1 MVMTPR
7 TGEFH
12 KIKEDLDK
20 LAASSDSFGPEDVQ
34 RYLDEKGVDSEEFA
48 SAWQEFA
55 DAGFEADS
63 PGLTVGRITGRVVG
77 ETADI
82 ALDLGKLITPEYVE
96 DLIGGWAERAGEHI
110 PDDVKRTAAELFDPY
125 HGDGWLEPLVGDVA
139 PFLVPY
145 TGALKGYKWAKMGL
159 RRARG
164 IKSTR
169 PHLKLPHKDHTGKVI
184 RTPEKI
190 QGWAKKQRP
199 KKKLEALA
207 REGFAAGTGMTLLL
221 GPDEDILTGLIE
233 EYGDS
238 HPDLIKYIDRLAID
252 PHDSEAKQWF
262 DAFRNNVILEGPF
275 AAIGGIATFGAP
287 YVGKTARRMKL
298 GETVLQKTGMS
309 NLAKWSKKKM
319 KENLTSRYGVDDTTL
334 AMALRRM
341 YAGNKAVS
349 EADGIAQDLKRTVK
363 RERKAANKLTD
374 EPIDEKELL
383 ELMNR
388 GLGGDRPETQAAA
401 LETLR
406 SIGFNDTA
414 DGLVRMRGMVD
425 DFSRAIIDSENGL
438 VSGELQATIDSQLGL
453 YLNRAYR
460 LFDDPSFENWDELK
474 NMDGGMRR
482 IENALNYIKRQG
494 ATEDQADYIL
504 KKILGK
510 RDKKLQNES
519 LKILSDSALKSSK
532 PFYGRSNLPWEIKEL
547 IGEIKD
553 PYKNF
558 GRTYEKL
565 AVAKAEA
572 DYLHGLRSHLLAN
585 GLAKETTRGPRVSMA
600 PSRLESPLPSPNTTK
615 EEAMDSLKDIS
626 NERLTRILG
635 KKALD
640 PENYQA
646 QNPLEDLVANESYQ
660 KFIREGTELFSPAG
674 TLGRAFLLSKV
685 GTQTAKTVL
694 SPATHGRNIMGN
706 LILLGANGY
715 NPLTFGR
722 EHGALDIVTNRLR
735 GYSDEKLGKYV
746 GRLQELGIMDS
757 SVKAQTVKKIASEAF
772 NYDPNSH
779 IGRLNKSGVG
789 VATRKIFEA
798 YQAEDDLFKIVHF
811 QKTLDDM
818 RKWNLGVSDD
828 VLEEMAAVRT
838 RDLMPN
844 YALVPKTVKWLRRSP
859 LSDFAAWPAELTRVS
874 KNLVKYSYQDAS
886 GKTAARLRREGFDI
900 DDKAAEAIRD
910 QGYRRTAGLITA
922 SLMGDAL
929 ANWSMQWQG
938 LDQEDVY
945 NINRLAPPWEQ
956 NTSKI
961 FLSGIDEDKSGHI
974 GVDYINLGP
983 IDPFSYLKAPAKMV
997 MAALKADRDIP
1008 HTDMLALGVA
1018 AYDNVVGPFLGASMA
1033 TELGMQLATGA
1044 LTREGQEEAIK
1055 DIPGFAL
1062 ESGKSILKA
1071 FEPGAYTLAKKQ
1083 LQYQNR
1089 KKQAA
1094 LQGRGVMSEFG
1105 YSMSPKEFTGL
1116 GAFTRWLGIRPQRL
1130 DISAGVRRNL
1140 LPLVKEIENAPAK
1153 FTSEASNPAGRTQ
1166 EELAHTYADSIQKQL
1181 NNYKRLKS
1189 ITDTYDSLLNDNNIT
1204 YNPAVKSHTDG
1215 LDVIIGGATKDYTTR
1230 LMPNLLQYMDY
1241 ARQNEFVPFYPTK
1254 QADLGTDRSGNVIPW
1269 EQIDQLYDA
1278 LLNTTIND

>member
-12 KIKEDLDK
+12 KIREDLDK
-20 LAASSDSFGPEDVQ
+20 LAASSDSFGTEDVQ

-48 SAWQEFA
+48 SAWKEFA
-55 DAGFEADS
+55 DADFQADT
-63 PGLTVGRITGRVVG
+63 PGLTVGRIAGRVVG

-82 ALDLGKLITPEYVE
+82 ALDLGKLISPEYVE
-96 DLIGGWAERAGEHI
+96 DFIGGLAERAGEYI
-110 PDDVKRTAAELFDPY
+110 PDDVKRTSAELFDPY
-125 HGDGWLEPLVGDVA
+125 HGEGWIEPLVGDLASFV
-139 PFLVPY
+139 VPY

-164 IKSTR
+164 VKSTR
-169 PHLKLPHKDHTGKVI
+169 PHLKLPHKDNTGKVI
-184 RTPEKI
+184 RTPEQI

-199 KKKLEALA
+199 KKKLEAMA

-221 GPDEDILTGLIE
+221 GPDEDIITGLIE

-275 AAIGGIATFGAP
+275 AVLGGVASLSAP
-287 YVGKTARRMKL
+287 SIGKTARKMKL
-298 GETVLQKTGMS
+298 GETVLQKTGIS
-309 NLAKWSKKKM
+309 NLARWSKNRM
-319 KENLTSRYGVDDTTL
+319 KEQLTSRYGVDDTTL

-349 EADGIAQDLKRTVK
+349 EADGIAQDLKRTVI
-363 RERKAANKLTD
+363 RERKEASKLEG
-374 EPIDEKELL
+374 EPITEDVLL
-383 ELMNR
+383 KRMNTA
-388 GLGGDRPETQAAA
+388 LGGNTPADQQAA
-401 LETLR
+401 LDTLR
-406 SIGFNDTA
+406 ATGYNDTA

-425 DFSRAIIDSENGL
+425 DFSRAIIDADNGI
-438 VSGELQATIDSQLGL
+438 VTGELKATIGSQLGL

-460 LFDDPSFENWDELK
+460 LFDDPSFEGWDELK
-474 NMDGGMRR
+474 NTKEGMER
-482 IENALNYIKRQG
+482 ITNAMSYIRRQG
-494 ATEDQADYIL
+494 ANDDQAEYIL

-510 RDKKLQNES
+510 RDQKTRNES

-532 PFYGRSNLPWEIKEL
+532 PFFGRSNIPWEIKEL
-547 IGEIKD
+547 IGEVKD

-558 GRTYEKL
+558 ARTYEKL

-572 DYLHGLRSHLLAN
+572 DYLHGLRSHLLAK
-585 GLAKETTRGPRVSMA
+585 GLAKETTAGLPVSMG

-640 PENYQA
+640 PTDYQA
-646 QNPLEDLVANESYQ
+646 QNPLEDLVANRSYQ
-660 KFIREGTELFSPAG
+660 KFIREGTELFSPTGSLA
-674 TLGRAFLLSKV
+674 RAFLLSKV

-706 LILLGANGY
+706 VILLGANGY

-722 EHGALDIVTNRLR
+722 EHGALDIVTKRLK

-772 NYDPNSH
+772 NYDPNSV
-779 IGRLNKSGVG
+779 IGRLNKSGIGVG
-789 VATRKIFEA
+789 TRKIFET

-818 RKWNLGVSDD
+818 RKWNLGVTDD
-828 VLEEMAAVRT
+828 VLEEMAAART

-844 YALVPKTVKWLRRSP
+844 YALVPKTVKFLRRSP

-929 ANWSMQWQG
+929 QNWSMQWMG

-945 NINRLAPPWEQ
+945 NINRLAPSWEQ

-1008 HTDMLALGVA
+1008 HTDMYALGVA

-1055 DIPGFAL
+1055 DIPGFAI

-1071 FEPGAYTLAKKQ
+1071 FEPGAYTLLKKQ
-1083 LQYQNR
+1083 AQYQNR

-1116 GAFTRWLGIRPQRL
+1116 GAFSRWAGIRPQRL

-1140 LPLVKEIENAPAK
+1140 LPLVKEIENAPAE

-1166 EELAHTYADSIQKQL
+1166 EELAHTYADSIKKQID
-1181 NNYKRLKS
+1181 NYKRLKS

-1204 YNPAVKSHTDG
+1204 YNPAVKSHLDG
-1215 LDVIIGGATKDYTTR
+1215 LDVIIGGATKDHTTS

-1241 ARQNEFVPFYPTK
+1241 ARNNEFHPFYPTP

-1269 EQIDQLYDA
+1269 EQIDQLHDA